1 MRIASFLTLS
11 AVVVSAAA
19 NASPV
24 THTAPAAAAAR
35 SPIQIADASKAAAVA
50 TPAPAAPTT
59 AVAPKKICK
68 VLPSSYS
75 HSQQR
80 VCLTKDEWKQVDEQ
94 SRD

>member
-1 MRIASFLTLS
+1 MRNASLLTLS
-11 AVVVSAAA
+11 AVLVSAAA

-24 THTAPAAAAAR
+24 TQAAPAATAAPA
-35 SPIQIADASKAAAVA
+35 PIQMADASKAPAVA
-50 TPAPAAPTT
+50 TPAPAAPTS

-68 VLPSSYS
+68 LLPSSYS

-80 VCLTKDEWKQVDEQ
+80 VCLTRDEWKQVDEQ

>member
-1 MRIASFLTLS
+1 MRIASLLTLS
-11 AVVVSAAA
+11 AVLVSAAA
-19 NASPV
+19 NASPAV
-24 THTAPAAAAAR
+24 QGTLAAPAASAPLQVADASRAPAAAAA
-35 SPIQIADASKAAAVA
+35 
-50 TPAPAAPTT
+50 TPAATTT

-68 VLPSSYS
+68 LLPSSYS